1 MGIGVNG
8 NGMKPF
14 PLSPRFFLCED
25 GFVLLIMTIYWY
37 KLTHTLCCTNDCFP
51 TWEHRAEKTWMF
63 IRGINIRFVVHK
75 DSQILVIQ
83 IFEDEMSLSLFAH
96 FMKHLFFLTNYAT
109 LNKYRSEIL
118 SFQP

>member
-75 DSQILVIQ
+75 DSQILVRQ
-83 IFEDEMSLSLFAH
+83 IFEDEMSLSTVL
-96 FMKHLFFLTNYAT
+96 LI
-109 LNKYRSEIL
+109 S
-118 SFQP
+118 